1 MSSLQ
6 FLILK
11 NSKLDS
17 ENQKLKAKISRL
29 NKINKEVKKE
39 LEEYKLSNRHKTDM
53 STIHKSSINRKK
65 SNVKRILV
73 LINNQ
78 LSKINYAFDY
88 VYIKETNEQGPE
100 PMNRDLDFSI
110 EYVANRES
118 QYHTALKCLYYKD
131 LSGMSDRCYQ
141 AFRKGMA
148 LGPRLSPLGYLK
160 RIRTSYS
167 INLDAT
173 PLSTGLFFF
182 NYIYRF
188 K

>member
-29 NKINKEVKKE
+29 NKRNKEVKKE

-78 LSKINYAFDY
+78 LSKIN
-88 VYIKETNEQGPE
+88 
-100 PMNRDLDFSI
+100 
-110 EYVANRES
+110 
-118 QYHTALKCLYYKD
+118 
-131 LSGMSDRCYQ
+131 
-141 AFRKGMA
+141 
-148 LGPRLSPLGYLK
+148 
-160 RIRTSYS
+160 
-167 INLDAT
+167 
-173 PLSTGLFFF
+173 
-182 NYIYRF
+182 
-188 K
+188 